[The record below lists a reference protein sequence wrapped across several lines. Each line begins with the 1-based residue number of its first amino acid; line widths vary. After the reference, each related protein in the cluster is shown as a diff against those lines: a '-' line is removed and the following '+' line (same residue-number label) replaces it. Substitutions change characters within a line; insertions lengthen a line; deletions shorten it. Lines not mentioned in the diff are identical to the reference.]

1 MKKITISIFGNKVFS
16 EILREASLF
25 SNMKIE
31 LLEDY
36 KLNTLNNISNN
47 IVVLF
52 VNLTNI
58 EKCLELKNRGI
69 PILVVKDKTNLDQ
82 KLYKFFSHQIL
93 TPFKLTN
100 FHKKIITILASNEFK
115 KSSLIQLGNYIINKN
130 ERKIIKDK
138 LELKLTEKEINFLVL
153 FTLHNEPISKAFIL
167 KNLWNYSPET
177 NTHTIE
183 THIHRLRKKILQKF
197 EDSDFIK
204 NDDKGYFI

>member
-183 THIHRLRKKILQKF
+183 THIHRLMKKILQKF